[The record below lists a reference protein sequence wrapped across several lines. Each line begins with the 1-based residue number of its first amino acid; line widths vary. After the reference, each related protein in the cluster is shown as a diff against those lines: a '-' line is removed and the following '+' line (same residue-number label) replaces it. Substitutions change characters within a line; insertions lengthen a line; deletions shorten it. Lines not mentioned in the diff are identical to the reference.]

1 MYHNPVLL
9 KESVENLVK
18 NPSGTYVDLTF
29 GGGGHSAAIL
39 ERLDANGKL
48 IAFDIDDDAI
58 SNSIDDKRF
67 TLVNQNFRYLW
78 NYLRYY
84 DVIPVDGI
92 FADLGVSSHQ
102 IDADERGF
110 SIRKDGNLDM
120 RMNSGLAISAKD
132 VINTYSHEKLT
143 EMFYKYG
150 ELDRPHIFANG
161 IIKQRNI
168 KPFETTGE
176 LKEIAEKYAP
186 RKKEYKYVSQVFQSV
201 RIEVNQE
208 MQALEEMLIQI
219 EKVLKVGGIA
229 AIISYHSLEDR
240 LVKNLFKTGNVEGE
254 LRKDFYGNKL
264 SPYSLVSRKPI
275 IPRDEEIEMNG
286 RARSAKLRIAEK
298 I

>member
-92 FADLGVSSHQ
+92 LADLGVSSHQ

-186 RKKEYKYVSQVFQSV
+186 RKKEYKYVSQVFQAV

-254 LRKDFYGNKL
+254 LKKDFYGNKL
-264 SPYSLVSRKPI
+264 SPFNLVHRKPI
-275 IPRDEEIEMNG
+275 IPTDEEIEMNG